1 MTEPENPK
9 KVSKL
14 HSDHHEFVVSFMNI
28 RRMIGILGIA
38 LPIVCLIINYAF
50 LAGGV
55 LKNSYFVH
63 TQWSDEYQPSI
74 AFKPSISDYYYT
86 PASVLFTGTLITIS
100 IFLFCF
106 HEKKDNTKNDKFPF
120 ITDNLMTNIAA
131 VSLLFVA
138 LFPTSPKNKI
148 SDNIYNFTSSDII
161 GSIHLFFACIFFISV
176 SILCI
181 VNFRRTGNSK
191 HFGKTK
197 SDKVYLFCGI
207 GMLFTLLAMIV
218 YKVLNMNKSSV
229 VQDDTIF
236 VLESIMLILFG
247 TAWLTKGK
255 VNDTKFV
262 KRVKETKL
270 VRRVRKRYLNRKKV
284 L

>member
-1 MTEPENPK
+1 MSDDNLSPEELKQREENK
-9 KVSKL
+9 
-14 HSDHHEFVVSFMNI
+14 EFVVSFLNI
-28 RRMIGILGIA
+28 RRLIGIMGIS
-38 LPIVCLIINYAF
+38 LPILCFIINYTF
-50 LAGGV
+50 VIGEV

-63 TQWSDEYQPSI
+63 TQWSDEYEPSMY
-74 AFKPSISDYYYT
+74 FKPSISDYYYT

-106 HEKKDNTKNDKFPF
+106 HEKKDKRKNDKYPF
-120 ITDNLMTNIAA
+120 LTDNLITNIAA

-148 SDNIYNFTSSDII
+148 SDNIYNFTSSEII
-161 GSIHLFFACIFFISV
+161 GTIHLVFASIFFISV

-191 HFGKTK
+191 EFGKTR

-207 GMLFTLLAMIV
+207 GMLSMLVLMIV
-218 YKVLNMNKSSV
+218 YKVDNLNKSSV

-247 TAWLTKGK
+247 NAWLVKGK
-255 VNDTKFV
+255 VNETKFA
-262 KRVKETKL
+262 KRVK
-270 VRRVRKRYLNRKKV
+270 KV
-284 L
+284 F